1 MALMHRIEAKWQ
13 KAWMKAKIFEA
24 DPDPN
29 RKKCFVTFPY
39 SYANGPLHVGHAFTA
54 TRVDAYA
61 RFKRMQG
68 YNVLFPWAWHWTGQ
82 SIAGASERIRL
93 GDKVLIKA
101 LREID
106 GVPERELKKLVDP
119 TYMAAYYT
127 TENRKTT
134 QRAGFSI
141 DWRREFNTTSPRFS
155 KFIEWQ
161 YKRLREKGYV
171 VKGTHPVVWCPQC
184 ESPAG
189 DHDRQE
195 GEGVTPEEYTLIKF
209 RYGDKH
215 IPAATFRPET
225 IYGATN
231 IWVHPNADYVEV
243 KVDKERW
250 IVSDA
255 AAKKLG
261 EQKRKV
267 AKLRSFKG
275 KTLIGKKVT
284 NPVTAEK
291 HVILPALFVNAA
303 HATGV
308 VYSVP
313 AHAPLDWLAL
323 RDLKQSPG
331 SLEEYGIK
339 SDEVEKIQPVSMISV
354 EGFGEYP
361 ALEVIDNLKVKDQC
375 DPMAEEATKLLYKKE
390 FHGGVLK
397 EICGKY
403 AGKRVQEVK
412 EDMISGFKEKNIADT
427 MYDLPEPVICRCLT
441 PCIVKVLEEQ
451 WFLKYS
457 DPKWKEK
464 TKRALRNTTICP
476 ETATPWFLSTID
488 WLKEKPCARKSGL
501 GTPLPW
507 NKEWIIETLSDS
519 TIYMAFYTIIK
530 QIKEF
535 EITPEQLTPATFDYI
550 FFGTGKTEALASKL
564 KLEKHILESIRNE
577 FLYWYPVD
585 MRNSAKELIP
595 NHLTFF
601 LFHHAAL
608 FPPNLWPRIIGANGM
623 LMIKG
628 KKMSKSKGNWIILR
642 NAIEDYGADSTRC
655 ALLLGAEGMADPDWR
670 SENVRDIMGK
680 LESLIRLIET
690 IAREARNEEH
700 GWIENWLL
708 SVLQKK
714 TKTVTNS
721 MESLKTRT
729 ALETALFEIWND
741 FRWYI
746 RRKGDMKAKALREAL
761 DIWIRLLSPFIP
773 HICEELWKKVDGKGF
788 VSLAEWPKYDVNV
801 VNPLAEENETLV
813 KSVLEDTLN
822 IIQATKRKP
831 KNVYFYTASEWKWEV
846 YKKALAMSL
855 KGNLISQRDLMKT
868 LMKNEEMKK
877 KADKIARFS
886 SQIMDEI
893 NRTGRNRKE
902 DLQSLGTMDEIVTL
916 KEAKNFLTRELK
928 AEIEVFREDDEQKFD
943 PENRARLAK
952 PYRPAIYIR

>member
-1 MALMHRIEAKWQ
+1 
-13 KAWMKAKIFEA
+13 
-24 DPDPN
+24 
-29 RKKCFVTFPY
+29 
-39 SYANGPLHVGHAFTA
+39 
-54 TRVDAYA
+54 
-61 RFKRMQG
+61 
-68 YNVLFPWAWHWTGQ
+68 
-82 SIAGASERIRL
+82 
-93 GDKVLIKA
+93 
-101 LREID
+101 
-106 GVPERELKKLVDP
+106 
-119 TYMAAYYT
+119 
-127 TENRKTT
+127 
-134 QRAGFSI
+134 
-141 DWRREFNTTSPRFS
+141 
-155 KFIEWQ
+155 
-161 YKRLREKGYV
+161 
-171 VKGTHPVVWCPQC
+171 
-184 ESPAG
+184 
-189 DHDRQE
+189 
-195 GEGVTPEEYTLIKF
+195 
-209 RYGDKH
+209 
-215 IPAATFRPET
+215 
-225 IYGATN
+225 
-231 IWVHPNADYVEV
+231 
-243 KVDKERW
+243 
-250 IVSDA
+250 
-255 AAKKLG
+255 
-261 EQKRKV
+261 
-267 AKLRSFKG
+267 
-275 KTLIGKKVT
+275 
-284 NPVTAEK
+284 
-291 HVILPALFVNAA
+291 
-303 HATGV
+303 
-308 VYSVP
+308 
-313 AHAPLDWLAL
+313 
-323 RDLKQSPG
+323 
-331 SLEEYGIK
+331 
-339 SDEVEKIQPVSMISV
+339 
-354 EGFGEYP
+354 
-361 ALEVIDNLKVKDQC
+361 
-375 DPMAEEATKLLYKKE
+375 
-390 FHGGVLK
+390 
-397 EICGKY
+397 
-403 AGKRVQEVK
+403 
-412 EDMISGFKEKNIADT
+412 
-427 MYDLPEPVICRCLT
+427 
-441 PCIVKVLEEQ
+441 
-451 WFLKYS
+451 
-457 DPKWKEK
+457 
-464 TKRALRNTTICP
+464 
-476 ETATPWFLSTID
+476 
-488 WLKEKPCARKSGL
+488 
-501 GTPLPW
+501 
-507 NKEWIIETLSDS
+507 
-519 TIYMAFYTIIK
+519 
-530 QIKEF
+530 
-535 EITPEQLTPATFDYI
+535 
-550 FFGTGKTEALASKL
+550 
-564 KLEKHILESIRNE
+564 
-577 FLYWYPVD
+577 
-585 MRNSAKELIP
+585 
-595 NHLTFF
+595 
-601 LFHHAAL
+601 
-608 FPPNLWPRIIGANGM
+608 M

-670 SENVRDIMGK
+670 SENVRDIMDK